1 MDHSAS
7 FSVTTVSVTNGVA
20 VAEMNNPPVNV
31 ITRDLLG
38 DLRTLPAYVMEET
51 DARVLV
57 LRSGTPGFFIAHYDV
72 SHILTFPTDTEPER
86 ADELTGFHQM
96 CETYRTMP
104 LPTICEI
111 DGRVGGGGGELAA
124 SCDMRFGTLGR
135 TILCQMEVPL
145 GILPGGSGT
154 QRLPRLVGRGR
165 AMEIVL
171 GGDDIDAETLAQ
183 WGWLNRAFPDGELRP
198 FVDGFAARLAGF
210 PPEAVRRAKASV
222 LAAGPDPTEGLLE
235 EAFLFQQTLRHPEA
249 NERMTNFMERGGQT
263 VAGESRVG
271 ALGAELGAGPEPHDG
286 SNQGEADGGGGDN
299 R

>member
-1 MDHSAS
+1 MTESYK
-7 FSVTTVSVTNGVA
+7 FSVTTVTVTDGVA
-20 VAEMNNPPVNV
+20 VAEWNNPPVNV
-31 ITRDLLG
+31 ITRDLLR
-38 DLRTLPAYVMEET
+38 DLRALPAHVQEQT

-57 LRSGTPGFFIAHYDV
+57 LRSANPDFFIAHYDV
-72 SHILTFPTDTEPER
+72 GHILTFPIDTPAER
-86 ADELTGFHQM
+86 GADLTAFHQM
-96 CETYRTMP
+96 CETYRTMDI
-104 LPTICEI
+104 PTICEI

-154 QRLPRLVGRGR
+154 QRLPRLLGRGR

-171 GGDDIDAETLAQ
+171 GGDDIDARTLAD

-198 FVDGFAARLAGF
+198 FVDRLAARIAGF

-222 LAAGPDPTEGLLE
+222 LAAGPDPRDGLIE
-235 EAFLFQQTLRHPEA
+235 EAYLFQQTLRFPEA
-249 NERMTNFMERGGQT
+249 AERMQNFLDRGGQT
-263 VAGESRVG
+263 DEGESRVG
-271 ALGAELGAGPEPHDG
+271 ALGAELGPEG
-286 SNQGEADGGGGDN
+286 NGD